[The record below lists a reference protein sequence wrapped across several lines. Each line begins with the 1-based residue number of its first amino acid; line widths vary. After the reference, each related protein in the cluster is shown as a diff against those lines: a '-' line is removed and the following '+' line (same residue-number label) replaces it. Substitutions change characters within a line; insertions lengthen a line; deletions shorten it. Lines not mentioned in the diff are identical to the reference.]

1 MGKSC
6 WCDFHVWHDVGLW
19 GLEEEV
25 GEELNG
31 GEEAGEGRND
41 EGGNAHGLRQ

>member
-6 WCDFHVWHDVGLW
+6 WCYFHGWHDVGLW
-19 GLEEEV
+19 GLEEV

-31 GEEAGEGRND
+31 GEEAGEELNG
-41 EGGNAHGLRQ
+41 GGNAHGLRQ